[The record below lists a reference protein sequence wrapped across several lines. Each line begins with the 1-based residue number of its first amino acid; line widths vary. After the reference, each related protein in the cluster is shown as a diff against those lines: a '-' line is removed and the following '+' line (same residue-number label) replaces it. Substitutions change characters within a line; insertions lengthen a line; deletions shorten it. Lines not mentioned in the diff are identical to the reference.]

1 MDLPG
6 SDDGGPEGVRWPC
19 SWPVL
24 PPGGGDIFS
33 PRKEAQPHPVGRDW
47 GGHCCSEATLPN
59 PIPPSQQV
67 RNSVDSG
74 KEKWNL
80 FLGAW
85 LCGMRAGRRQ
95 PVASSGSAG
104 CASGGLG

>member
-1 MDLPG
+1 MTVVLRVR
-6 SDDGGPEGVRWPC
+6 GGPALGRRC
-19 SWPVL
+19 L
-24 PPGGGDIFS
+24 QGDVTFS
-33 PRKEAQPHPVGRDW
+33 PLERRLSLILWEETGVDI
-47 GGHCCSEATLPN
+47 ATPTQLATPPN
-59 PIPPSQQV
+59 HIPPSQQV

-74 KEKWNL
+74 KEKWHL

-85 LCGMRAGRRQ
+85 LCGMGAGRRQ